1 MKKLKKCDFE
11 EMMAAVLPL
20 LRFNQQ
26 RTDVEARIE
35 HLVKRGNLEVTEV
48 EGSQVEAVES
58 QAAPA

>member
-1 MKKLKKCDFE
+1 
-11 EMMAAVLPL
+11 MAAVLPL

-48 EGSQVEAVES
+48 ESSQVEAVKS
-58 QAAPA
+58 RAAPA